1 MLSVKLKIDTDLLT
15 LDDMIALESG
25 FNARTMRDVFAR
37 FVVDEK
43 GKSPPEAEAR
53 AAVGKLTLKELKD
66 VAQQFSE
73 AMKDMQA
80 SAVPPPSGGA

>member
-1 MLSVKLKIDTDLLT
+1 MKFNIDPNLLT

-25 FNARTMRDVFAR
+25 FNARTMRDVFAS